1 MERIAMKFGTTA
13 RILNRGY
20 LKVSDHIYICL
31 ICSREFRYL
40 NQTQRHIAGHAAGT
54 MERA

>member
-1 MERIAMKFGTTA
+1 MKFGTTA